1 MNEHSHHRPL
11 TKIGI
16 LLMLI
21 GRYLFAGFFIY
32 GFWHKLTRGWLSSDI
47 TQRHFI
53 KRLGELPIDSWQAAY
68 LEYFAIPLA
77 MPIGW
82 IVTVGELLIG
92 VSLVVGLMTRINAG
106 FALFLLL
113 NFAAGGYYNLS
124 LPPFIIFAFVMMLLP
139 TSHWLG
145 MDKQLHNRFPHSIW
159 FR

>member
-1 MNEHSHHRPL
+1 MNEHPHHRPL
-11 TKIGI
+11 AKIGI
-16 LLMLI
+16 LLLLI

-32 GFWHKLTRGWLSSDI
+32 GFWHKLTKGWLWSDI

-77 MPIGW
+77 VPIAW
-82 IVTVGELLIG
+82 IVTVGELIIALSLLFG
-92 VSLVVGLMTRINAG
+92 VMTRINAG

-113 NFAAGGYYNLS
+113 NFAAGGYFNWS
-124 LPPFIIFAFVMMLLP
+124 LPPFILFALLMMFFP
-139 TSHWLG
+139 SGHWLG
-145 MDKQLHNRFPHSIW
+145 MDKQLSSRFPNSIW